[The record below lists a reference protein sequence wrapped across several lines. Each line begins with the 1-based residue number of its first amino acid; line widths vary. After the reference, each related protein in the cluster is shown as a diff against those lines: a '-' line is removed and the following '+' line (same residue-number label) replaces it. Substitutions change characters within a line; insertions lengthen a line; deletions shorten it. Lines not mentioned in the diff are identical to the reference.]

1 MKLNINL
8 KDFIKNH
15 KLNKNQVLYIKKN
28 CKNYKKV
35 ENIFKFILSK
45 KIVLFLSL
53 LKKELLGEDTQLLV
67 TTLTKFGI
75 LMAIN

>member
-45 KIVLFLSL
+45 KNSFIFESVEKGVIRGRYTIIGYNSDKIWNFY
-53 LKKELLGEDTQLLV
+53 V
-67 TTLTKFGI
+67 Y
-75 LMAIN
+75 